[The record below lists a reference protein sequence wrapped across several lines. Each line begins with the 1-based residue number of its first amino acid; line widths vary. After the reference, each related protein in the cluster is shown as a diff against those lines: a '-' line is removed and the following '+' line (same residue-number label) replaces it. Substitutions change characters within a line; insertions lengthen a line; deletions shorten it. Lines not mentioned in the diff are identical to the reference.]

1 MCLQPGNVL
10 HFTVMDHDLMWS
22 NDFEGEAFIEL
33 CTVPGVRAHENNDT
47 TNSEAYN
54 NLKYT
59 ELFLIHPKS
68 YPSQI
73 IDVLEYRSQFKDD
86 NLAKDFL
93 KRRRDKLV

>member
-1 MCLQPGNVL
+1 MCLQQGNVL

-22 NDFEGEAFIEL
+22 NDFEGEAFLEL
-33 CTVPGVRAHENNDT
+33 SSLPGVHET
-47 TNSEAYN
+47 MSSEAYN
-54 NLKYT
+54 SLKYT

-73 IDVLEYRSQFKDD
+73 IDVLEYRSQFMDD
-86 NLAKDFL
+86 KLAADFL

>member
-1 MCLQPGNVL
+1 MQPGNVL

-22 NDFEGEAFIEL
+22 NDFEGEAFLEL
-33 CTVPGVRAHENNDT
+33 CSLPGVRENM
-47 TNSEAYN
+47 NSDAYN

-73 IDVLEYRSQFKDD
+73 IDVLQYRSQFKEDK
-86 NLAKDFL
+86 LAADFL
-93 KRRRDKLV
+93 KRRRDKLI